1 MKSGPTS
8 TYEKHA
14 LWEGLYKS
22 KFYIYIPSRILRVYS
37 KMSTYNYTSRD
48 TPPPSV

>member
-1 MKSGPTS
+1 MMKSGPTS

-22 KFYIYIPSRILRVYS
+22 KFYIHNPFQILSAYS
-37 KMSTYNYTSRD
+37 KMSTYNYTPHD
-48 TPPPSV
+48 TPAM